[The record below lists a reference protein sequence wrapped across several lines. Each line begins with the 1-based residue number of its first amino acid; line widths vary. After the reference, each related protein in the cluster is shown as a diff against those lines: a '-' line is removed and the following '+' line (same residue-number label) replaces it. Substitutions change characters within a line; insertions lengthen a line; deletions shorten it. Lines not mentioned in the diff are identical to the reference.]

1 MKIHR
6 MLFWAAAI
14 VIAQMAL
21 AKLPFSNDALGQIEG
36 TLDFCARV
44 NSEAAPKYQE
54 RKKAMVADV
63 PEKELAEARGTK
75 EYKDAYEGIGSKLGE
90 VPKPQAVE
98 ACRAYLDG
106 K

>member
-6 MLFWAAAI
+6 MFFLGAAI
-14 VIAQMAL
+14 LIGQMAS

-36 TLDFCARV
+36 TLDFCAQV
-44 NSEAAPKYQE
+44 NPEAAPQYQE

-63 PEKELAEARGTK
+63 PEKELTEARGTK
-75 EYKDAYEGIGSKLGE
+75 EYKDAYEGISAKLGE
-90 VPKPQAVE
+90 APKPQAVG
-98 ACRAYLDG
+98 ACRAYLEG